1 MKYTPRLPETNDN
14 VSPSSP
20 LKELAVL
27 AGGLLA
33 IIVGIYLVLGLAVD
47 YIVPRLSPEV
57 ERRLAKPFLST
68 VTDIE
73 DAADTTRTRV
83 QGILDRLQKECAD
96 LPFPLQVHVKAGET
110 INALAFPGGHIV
122 IFQGL
127 LDEVESENELA
138 FVLAHEMGHY
148 AHRDHLRGIG
158 RALVF
163 ITVSTLTLGPDSPVA
178 NVLGSA
184 LNLTEMRFSRTQ
196 ETRADTYAL
205 DALHCLYGHVGGSS
219 AFFRKIP
226 ADQDPGRFG
235 HYFSSHPENRRRID
249 HIEKLA
255 RDRGY
260 GSKAPLPFKA
270 DD

>member
-33 IIVGIYLVLGLAVD
+33 IIIGIYLILGFAVD
-47 YIVPRLSPEV
+47 LIVPRLSPAL
-57 ERRLAKPFLST
+57 ERRLAAPFLHT
-68 VTDIE
+68 VTGIDNT
-73 DAADTTRTRV
+73 ADTTRAKV
-83 QGILDRLQKECAD
+83 QDILDRLQKNCAE
-96 LPFPLQVHVKAGET
+96 LPFPLQVHVKKGAT

-148 AHRDHLRGIG
+148 ANRDHLRGIG

-163 ITVSTLTLGPDSPVA
+163 VTVSTLTLGPDSPVA

-184 LNLTEMRFSRTQ
+184 LNLTEMRFSRSQ
-196 ETRADTYAL
+196 ENRADTFGLEAL
-205 DALHCLYGHVGGSS
+205 QCLYGHVGGGTD
-219 AFFRKIP
+219 FFNKIP

-235 HYFSSHPENRRRID
+235 HYFASHPENRRRIA
-249 HIEKLA
+249 HLEELA
-255 RDRGY
+255 RNKNYTSEGLIAL
-260 GSKAPLPFKA
+260 KLPE
-270 DD
+270 

>member
-14 VSPSSP
+14 VSPTSP

-27 AGGLLA
+27 AGGLLTM
-33 IIVGIYLVLGLAVD
+33 IVGIYLILGVAVD
-47 YIVPRLSPEV
+47 LIVPRLSPAL

-68 VTDIE
+68 VTNID
-73 DAADTTRTRV
+73 DAASSTQESV
-83 QGILDRLQKECAD
+83 QTILDRLQKDCAD
-96 LPFPLQVHVKAGET
+96 LPFRIQVHVKASET

-127 LDEVESENELA
+127 LDEVTSENELA

-148 AHRDHLRGIG
+148 ANRDHLRGIG

-163 ITVSTLTLGPDSPVA
+163 VTVSTLIIGSDNPVA
-178 NVLGSA
+178 NFLGSA

-196 ETRADTYAL
+196 ENRADTFGL
-205 DALHCLYGHVGGSS
+205 ETLQCLYGHVGGSTD
-219 AFFRKIP
+219 FFNKIP

-235 HYFSSHPENRRRID
+235 HYFASHPENRRRIA
-249 HIEKLA
+249 HLEELA
-255 RDRGY
+255 RSKGY
-260 GSKAPLPFKA
+260 PSETTLPFST
-270 DD
+270 DE